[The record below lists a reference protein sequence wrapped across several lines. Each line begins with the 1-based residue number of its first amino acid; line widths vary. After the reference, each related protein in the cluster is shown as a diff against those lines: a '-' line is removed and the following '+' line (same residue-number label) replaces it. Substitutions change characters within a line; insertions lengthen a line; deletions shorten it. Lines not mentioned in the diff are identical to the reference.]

1 MRHTIL
7 AIATLAFVPAAHAA
21 DLDVAPPPQAAEPAP
36 PAVAEP
42 YGVPVPAEPAP
53 PAVAAVPYAVP
64 VPTLPYVWHQP
75 CPWWGCR
82 PYAYGY
88 GYRPYAYGY
97 GYPGW
102 HHGGCQFQARSSC
115 S

>member
-1 MRHTIL
+1 MRHTVL
-7 AIATLAFVPAAHAA
+7 AIATLAFVPTAYAA
-21 DLDVAPPPQAAEPAP
+21 DLDVAPPPPQAAEPGP

-42 YGVPVPAEPAP
+42 Y
-53 PAVAAVPYAVP
+53 AVP
-64 VPTLPYVWHQP
+64 VPSMPYVWHRP

-102 HHGGCQFQARSSC
+102 HHGGWGGWHGGGWGHGGWHR
-115 S
+115 